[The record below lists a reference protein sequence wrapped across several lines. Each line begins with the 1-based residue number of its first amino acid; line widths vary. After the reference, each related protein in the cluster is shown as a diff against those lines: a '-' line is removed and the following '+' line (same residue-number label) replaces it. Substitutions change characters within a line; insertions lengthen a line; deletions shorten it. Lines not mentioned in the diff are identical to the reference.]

1 VRQFSPVRSHY
12 KKANPENPGFA
23 TFFGT
28 LKSDDFMQKY
38 ALFEEKY

>member
-23 TFFGT
+23 ALSGL
-28 LKSDDFMQKY
+28 LKSGDFMKKY
-38 ALFEEKY
+38 ALFEE